1 MNDFYLIKFRNGI
14 PFILGQYDTEEEA
27 VEAKYREG
35 VDSKLMI
42 AVDLDK
48 LKSIEADRDYYQ
60 NMCNEISK
68 KVSMIV
74 SLYKT
79 VSTIESVIK
88 NYGYHHLIR

>member
-1 MNDFYLIKFRNGI
+1 MKEFYLIKFRNGI
-14 PFILGQYDTEEEA
+14 PFIIGHYDTEEEA

-35 VDSKLMI
+35 ADSKLMV
-42 AVDLDK
+42 AVSLDK
-48 LKSIEADRDYYQ
+48 LKSVEADRDYYQ

-68 KVSMIV
+68 KVNMVV

-88 NYGYHHLIR
+88 NHGYHHLIR

>member
-1 MNDFYLIKFRNGI
+1 MKEFYLIKFRNGI

-27 VEAKYREG
+27 VEAKYLEG

-68 KVSMIV
+68 KVSM
-74 SLYKT
+74 YKT

>member
-1 MNDFYLIKFRNGI
+1 MKEFYLIKFRNGI

-88 NYGYHHLIR
+88 NYGCHHLIR